1 VGSIDIN
8 TTEKKSKKTI
18 KTFCKLFSFLI
29 IFTFLLNILADPNR
43 IFWFTTFLQ
52 KPNFMVYLPGDG
64 GASNVMKAAGIIKYK
79 PNTVI
84 LGTSVADDG
93 SNTMGNF
100 YLRTVTPTKVDMKFE
115 DKYHPIFNAAVRG
128 GGVAAMHEYFKHAL
142 LNNPEM
148 KKIIISL
155 EIGYFASPDF
165 VTKNAFLH
173 KDYIGLEVFFER
185 SLSASAVESSLK
197 TSKLRPLY
205 VFYNTVKSRLFV
217 KKSNDSSL
225 YPKPASL
232 GNLPFT
238 FMDDGRDRSSELFTS
253 IMTAKENIGHT
264 DPIKLDEGFNILKEI
279 ISLAKKNNIEIDF
292 FINPMSPYVYSLL
305 ESTNNLEVMRSI
317 MYRLAYIIPYYDFYN
332 LITNIEDTS
341 INFIGQDVHYSR
353 QVGDQ
358 ILTILANKDTRE
370 RNKYI
375 VNKKNIDLVYA
386 DKIKNISNYTS
397 NNKTLQKILYNSNL
411 DLQDIESKGIFRVP
425 VIYHDNY
432 NGYRV
437 IKIYKKYYAY
447 PNNKITF
454 DLTDI
459 LQNTNN
465 NIIISENVADI
476 MNSLS
481 NKNE

>member
-1 VGSIDIN
+1 MGSIDIN

-84 LGTSVADDG
+84 LGTSVADNG
-93 SNTMGNF
+93 SNTRGNF
-100 YLRTVTPTKVDMKFE
+100 YIRTVTPTNVDMKFE
-115 DKYHPIFNAAVRG
+115 DKYQPIFNAGVRG
-128 GGVAAMHEYFKHAL
+128 GGVSAMHEYFKHAL

-155 EIGYFASPDF
+155 EIGYFDSPNF
-165 VTKNAFLH
+165 VTNNSILH
-173 KDYIGLEVFFER
+173 KDHISLEIFFER
-185 SLSASAVESSLK
+185 TLSASALETSLA
-197 TSKLRPLY
+197 TSKLRCFY
-205 VFYNTVKSRLFV
+205 VSYNTVKAKLFI
-217 KKSNDSSL
+217 KKTNDSSS
-225 YPKPASL
+225 YPKTASL

-279 ISLAKKNNIEIDF
+279 IGLAKKNNIEIDF
-292 FINPMSPYVYSLL
+292 FINPMSPYVYSVL
-305 ESTNNLEVMRSI
+305 ERTNNLEVMRSI

-386 DKIKNISNYTS
+386 DKIKNIYNYTS

-411 DLQDIESKGIFRVP
+411 DLQDIESKGVFRVP

-447 PNNKITF
+447 PNNKINF

-465 NIIISENVADI
+465 NIIISENIADI
-476 MNSLS
+476 MHSLS
-481 NKNE
+481 NKN